1 MAACSI
7 SVSKKQSMASRKRS
21 AEEWLDDDG
30 ARKASER

>member
-7 SVSKKQSMASRKRS
+7 SVSKKESMEPGKRS

-30 ARKASER
+30 AGKASGR